1 MRGHRLRLT
10 VALAAVC
17 GFALTAAYALADGV
31 ISSAPTCAS
40 VSSCS
45 YDAPSYTI
53 TGGQVAKFH
62 NATISSGY
70 SGTSHSVRAND
81 TKTLGSKPLFAS
93 KIIPSGGTTAV
104 NGTQYLAPGSYVFH
118 CAVHGPSMSATLEV
132 VGGAPLARPKLS
144 LEVASGKLAKVR
156 DSGKLKAKV
165 ADSGSKASDVALRAT
180 LGGKKLAHKSGISV
194 PAGTSEQVKL
204 KLSKKG
210 RKALKGLDKAKVK
223 LKATVPFG
231 APANAKRTLH

>member
-1 MRGHRLRLT
+1 
-10 VALAAVC
+10 VAAAVAAIA
-17 GFALTAAYALADGV
+17 GFALAAAYALGADD

-45 YDAPSYTI
+45 YSASSFTI

-70 SGTSHSVRAND
+70 GGTSHSVRAND
-81 TKTLGSKPLFAS
+81 TKTLGSNPLFAS
-93 KIIPSGGTTAV
+93 KIIPSGDTTAV
-104 NGTQYLAPGSYVFH
+104 NGTQYLSPGSYVFH
-118 CAVHGPSMSATLEV
+118 CAVHGPSMSATLQV
-132 VGGAPLARPKLS
+132 VGGAPLARPRLS

-165 ADSGSKASDVALRAT
+165 AASGSKASGVALTAT
-180 LGGKKLAHKSGISV
+180 VGAKKLAHKSGISV
-194 PAGTSEQVKL
+194 PAGTNEPVKL

-210 RKALKGLDKAKVK
+210 RKALKGLHTAKVK

-231 APANAKRTLH
+231 APAKAKRTLH